1 MDSVLV
7 VCLDS
12 NLCCILLPKL
22 SFQNR
27 NPFALSITFLKTF
40 KISFAY
46 RINSNLRG
54 GLLIEQLFC
63 FRVGREGIE
72 IRWLIRCFPD
82 GSDSKASVYNA
93 GDLCSIPGLGRSP
106 GEGIATHSSILA
118 WKIPWM
124 EEPGKLQ
131 STGLQRIGHNWVTPL
146 TQYILA
152 TSS

>member
-106 GEGIATHSSILA
+106 GEGNSNPLLPGESHRKARWATVHGVAKSQTRLS
-118 WKIPWM
+118 
-124 EEPGKLQ
+124 
-131 STGLQRIGHNWVTPL
+131 N
-146 TQYILA
+146 
-152 TSS
+152 